1 MIRTLVI
8 ASHPSYD
15 DSLSQRFLA
24 KVPRC
29 LMSVFICLTKLRGI
43 FDLEIELERLQT
55 IDRLIFQF
63 PPLLVPSSCKNEM
76 LDRYGLGGSQT
87 LLIK

>member
-15 DSLSQRFLA
+15 DSLSQRFFSESA
-24 KVPRC
+24 KMPNV
-29 LMSVFICLTKLRGI
+29 SVHMLDKVAGD

-63 PPLLVPSSCKNEM
+63 RLYWYHVPAK
-76 LDRYGLGGSQT
+76 
-87 LLIK
+87 IKGWIDTVWDAA